1 VERDKKEK
9 PKLGGPFSR
18 SNTCNKNTRGSAKMW
33 EDFKALV
40 ELIVAKHKHVL
51 MKGKHG
57 IGKFYAIHELAA
69 KNGWRYFQFL
79 SHQISQK

>member
-1 VERDKKEK
+1 
-9 PKLGGPFSR
+9 
-18 SNTCNKNTRGSAKMW
+18 MW
-33 EDFKALV
+33 EDFKAPV
-40 ELIVAKHKHVL
+40 ELIVVKHKHVL

-79 SHQISQK
+79 SHQIPQK